1 MDVAATNFYL
11 CLDQGGHA
19 SRAIV
24 FDSRGQ
30 MHAQAFC
37 NIATQREGVRVEHD
51 PEQIVASLRAA
62 AAEAVGQLGS
72 SAVYLVAA
80 GLATQRSS
88 IVCWER
94 DSGTAVSPVIS
105 WQDTRAAEWIEA
117 FASEQSRVHAITG
130 LVLSPHYGVSKLHWC
145 LQNLPAVKQ
154 AYNQKN
160 LAFGPLAS
168 YLAHQLSDQSPL
180 LADPANASRTLLWD
194 RQARDWSP
202 ELLQLFDVPRECLP
216 DSVPSKHDWGNL
228 QLDDLKLPLDIVT
241 GDQSAALFAFGD
253 PDPATVYTNMG
264 TGAFLQRVTD
274 NDLTDTGHLLASV
287 VYQDE
292 YSSTSVIEATVN
304 GAGSAINSIA
314 HELAINNVELKASSG
329 AWLESF
335 SGELLFL
342 NAVSG
347 LGSPWWLADVQSRF
361 ADGDAAAASD
371 ADKVAAVLESIV
383 FLMAT
388 NLAAMSATQGIP
400 ERLLVTGGLGAVDP
414 LLQRLANLSQMP
426 VERAKSIEATARGL
440 ACLLAGVPDN
450 WPCAGIDEAFLPQT
464 DAGLLA
470 RFRRWRQLMP
480 QLPTS

>member
-1 MDVAATNFYL
+1 
-11 CLDQGGHA
+11 
-19 SRAIV
+19 
-24 FDSRGQ
+24 
-30 MHAQAFC
+30 
-37 NIATQREGVRVEHD
+37 
-51 PEQIVASLRAA
+51 
-62 AAEAVGQLGS
+62 
-72 SAVYLVAA
+72 
-80 GLATQRSS
+80 
-88 IVCWER
+88 
-94 DSGTAVSPVIS
+94 
-105 WQDTRAAEWIEA
+105 
-117 FASEQSRVHAITG
+117 
-130 LVLSPHYGVSKLHWC
+130 
-145 LQNLPAVKQ
+145 
-154 AYNQKN
+154 
-160 LAFGPLAS
+160 
-168 YLAHQLSDQSPL
+168 
-180 LADPANASRTLLWD
+180 
-194 RQARDWSP
+194 
-202 ELLQLFDVPRECLP
+202 LLQLFDVPRECLP
-216 DSVPSKHDWGNL
+216 DSVPSKHDWGNV
-228 QLDDLKLPLDIVT
+228 QLNDLKLPLEIVT
-241 GDQSAALFAFGD
+241 GDQSAALFAFGH

-264 TGAFLQRVTD
+264 TGAFLQRVID
-274 NDLTDTGHLLASV
+274 NDLSDTGHLLASV

-347 LGSPWWLADVQSRF
+347 LGSPWWLADAQSRF
-361 ADGDAAAASD
+361 ADADGDAGAASD

-383 FLMAT
+383 FLMVT
-388 NLAAMSATQGIP
+388 NLAAMSAIQGKP

-450 WPCAGIDEAFLPQT
+450 WPCAQIDEAFLPQT
-464 DAGLLA
+464 NAGLLA

>member
-1 MDVAATNFYL
+1 
-11 CLDQGGHA
+11 
-19 SRAIV
+19 
-24 FDSRGQ
+24 
-30 MHAQAFC
+30 
-37 NIATQREGVRVEHD
+37 
-51 PEQIVASLRAA
+51 
-62 AAEAVGQLGS
+62 
-72 SAVYLVAA
+72 
-80 GLATQRSS
+80 
-88 IVCWER
+88 
-94 DSGTAVSPVIS
+94 
-105 WQDTRAAEWIEA
+105 
-117 FASEQSRVHAITG
+117 
-130 LVLSPHYGVSKLHWC
+130 
-145 LQNLPAVKQ
+145 
-154 AYNQKN
+154 
-160 LAFGPLAS
+160 
-168 YLAHQLSDQSPL
+168 
-180 LADPANASRTLLWD
+180 
-194 RQARDWSP
+194 
-202 ELLQLFDVPRECLP
+202 LLQLFDVPRECLP

-253 PDPATVYTNMG
+253 PDPATVYANMG

-450 WPCAGIDEAFLPQT
+450 WPCARIDEAFLPQT

-470 RFRRWRQLMP
+470 RFRRWRKLMP